1 MTGLAHQ
8 NNPFAV
14 AFSKTPQESFRHCS
28 GSRTKTGLVLEVFKS
43 KGYVD
48 MPNLSVFYGVQL
60 LKRVA

>member
-14 AFSKTPQESFRHCS
+14 AFSKTPQECS